1 MKNLIA
7 AFALAALA
15 LTAASP
21 ARVHAQGAPT
31 GGKKLEVIKGAH
43 LKSLS
48 FSPLY
53 LAMEKGYLREEGI
66 EVELQIVQSASQVVA
81 FLGAG
86 QLDMAFGNIGAP
98 LFNAASRDLK
108 VQAVAGM
115 SYYPADPK
123 TQSPAPI
130 IASKAQ
136 ADAGAIRSVADL
148 KGRKIAFNTRGGV
161 IEYLATG
168 GLARVGLKLS
178 DVEIVTLEFP
188 AQATALANGAIDAA
202 ILPEPLATSTLQR
215 GLGTIID
222 PNPVPG
228 ALGTILMFG
237 PTLLD
242 EKRAAVANA
251 ILRAL
256 RRAAAEIATPEAVMS
271 SAHIDIWAK
280 ATELPPALIAK
291 TAPYVFHPQLGL
303 SAQDFLQ
310 QQKLLEASGLIPQG
324 VPQNKLI
331 SPLAVTF

>member
-1 MKNLIA
+1 MRRLFA
-7 AFALAALA
+7 LLALAALA
-15 LTAASP
+15 
-21 ARVHAQGAPT
+21 GAPVNAQT
-31 GGKKLEVIKGAH
+31 QGDGRKMEIVKGAH

-98 LFNAASRDLK
+98 LFNAAGRDLK

-123 TQSPAPI
+123 VRSPAPV
-130 IASKAQ
+130 IASKALV
-136 ADAGAIRSVADL
+136 DSGAIKSVADL
-148 KGRKIAFNTRGGV
+148 KGRKFAFNTRGGV

-168 GLARVGLKLS
+168 ALTRAGLKIS
-178 DVEIVTLEFP
+178 DIDIVTLEFP
-188 AQATALANGAIDAA
+188 SMATALSNGAIDAA

-215 GLGTIID
+215 GLGAVID
-222 PNPVPG
+222 PNPEPG
-228 ALGTILMFG
+228 AMATILMFG

-242 EKRAAVANA
+242 DKRAATAA
-251 ILRAL
+251 ALLRAL
-256 RRAAAEIATPEAVMS
+256 RRAAAEIATPESVMS

-280 ATELPPALIAK
+280 ATELPPALIAR
-291 TAPYVFHPQLGL
+291 TAPYVFHPKLAV
-303 SAQDFLQ
+303 SAQDFQ
-310 QQKLLEASGLIPQG
+310 RQQKLLEANALIPAG
-324 VPQNKLI
+324 VPRDKLI
-331 SPLAVTF
+331 SRYADVF

>member
-1 MKNLIA
+1 MKTFLA
-7 AFALAALA
+7 CLAAGLLA
-15 LTAASP
+15 CASAQAQSGG
-21 ARVHAQGAPT
+21 ARKMET
-31 GGKKLEVIKGAH
+31 IKGAH

-98 LFNAASRDLK
+98 LFNAAARDLK

-115 SYYPADPK
+115 SYYPSDPNAR
-123 TQSPAPI
+123 SPAPV
-130 IASKAQ
+130 IAAKAQ
-136 ADAGAIRSVADL
+136 VESGAIKSVADL
-148 KGRKIAFNTRGGV
+148 RGRKFSFNTRGGV
-161 IEYLATG
+161 IEYLAAG
-168 GLARVGLKLS
+168 SLARVGLKVS
-178 DVEIVTLEFP
+178 DIEVVTLEFP
-188 AQATALANGAIDAA
+188 STATALSNGAVDAS
-202 ILPEPLATSTLQR
+202 ILPEPLATSALER
-215 GLGTIID
+215 GVGAIID

-228 ALGTILMFG
+228 ALATVLMFG

-242 EKRAAVANA
+242 EKRAATAAA

-256 RRAAAEIATPEAVMS
+256 RRAAAEIATPQSVMTL
-271 SAHIDIWAK
+271 AHVDIWAK

-303 SAQDFLQ
+303 SAQDFLL

-324 VPQNKLI
+324 VPQDKLI
-331 SPLAVTF
+331 SRHAVVF

>member
-1 MKNLIA
+1 MVRPAVSKLIVPHQGIP
-7 AFALAALA
+7 
-15 LTAASP
+15 ASAIELGNVKSEQQQVRDP
-21 ARVHAQGAPT
+21 RTGELRSVIWGSTQAVKVSSPNVH
-31 GGKKLEVIKGAH
+31 
-43 LKSLS
+43 
-48 FSPLY
+48 
-53 LAMEKGYLREEGI
+53 
-66 EVELQIVQSASQVVA
+66 
-81 FLGAG
+81 
-86 QLDMAFGNIGAP
+86 
-98 LFNAASRDLK
+98 K

-136 ADAGAIRSVADL
+136 MESGAIKSVADL

-215 GLGTIID
+215 GLGAVID

-242 EKRAAVANA
+242 EKRAATANA

-271 SAHIDIWAK
+271 SAHLDIWAK
-280 ATELPPALIAK
+280 ATELPAPLIAK

-303 SAQDFLQ
+303 STQDFLQ

-331 SPLAVTF
+331 SPLAVAF